1 MKFQTTK
8 RSVMKYLVMLLLCV
22 TAFAAQ
28 AQTPTQRR
36 ADRYYDRL
44 AYARAIPLYEKLAA
58 SNAADDRTL
67 MRLGDCYR
75 NLGRWGKA
83 EETYGKVAKGA
94 SPTAESFYN
103 YAQALR
109 ANGKYDES
117 LLWMDKFHGI
127 QLADRRG
134 TEHVTR
140 RDFIQKINGQPAY
153 FDLQSLDINTAQADF
168 GTGFYK
174 DKVVFT
180 SSRRKRAGVVTIHAW
195 NNNPFLDLFVAGRD
209 SSTGKLSNATLLSR
223 KTNTRYHEGPACF
236 TSNGMTMYFTRNNYF
251 NKEYRKDSK
260 GVNNLKIFRAVW
272 NGTAWVEENLPINSD
287 EFSVGHPALSPDG
300 NWLYFVSDMPGGI
313 GGTDVYRVAISE
325 AGKLGVPQN
334 LGNVINTEGNEM
346 FPFVDKDGNLFFASN
361 GHVGLGG
368 LDVNY
373 AAPKGDG
380 FAKPENLGAP
390 VNTPDDDFALVL
402 DASGKGYLSSNR
414 AGGKGDDDIY
424 AVRLVRPLK
433 QTYLVKGVAKDKRA
447 DVLLAG
453 AEISLRDAA
462 GNVIQTVT
470 TGVDGN
476 YQFEVDPAKEYSITG
491 TKEKYFDGVNKFNT
505 NELGE
510 KTELV
515 KDVELEKDPGL
526 SLYALVTDKTNG
538 KPLDGVKMVITD
550 NITGQ
555 PVTDMLTPVSGDFRK
570 PLPEKKIG
578 DRISYNIKLD
588 KEGYLGKVV
597 TFNASIEKAGEIK
610 VHEAMDLSLDKIQV
624 GADLAK
630 IIDIKPIYFD
640 LGKSN
645 IRPDAAAELDKIVKV
660 MKENPTMVIEL
671 GSHTDCRSS
680 AASNMALSDRRAKSS
695 AAYIISKGIDAS
707 RIYGK
712 GYGETKLIN
721 GCACEGAVKSTC
733 SEQEHQQNRRT
744 EFIIVKM

>member
-1 MKFQTTK
+1 
-8 RSVMKYLVMLLLCV
+8 MKYILTLLLFV
-22 TAFAAQ
+22 VAMTVQ

-44 AYARAIPLYEKLAA
+44 AYARAIPLYEKLMA
-58 SNAADDRTL
+58 SNAADDKTL
-67 MRLGDCYR
+67 MHLGNCYR

-83 EETYGKVAKGA
+83 EEMYGKVAKGTA
-94 SPTAESFYN
+94 PTAESFYN

-117 LLWMDKFHGI
+117 LAWMDKFHGI
-127 QLADRRG
+127 QQADRRG

-153 FDLQSLDINTAQADF
+153 FELKTLDVNTAQADF
-168 GTGFYK
+168 GTNFYK
-174 DKVVFT
+174 DKVVFA
-180 SSRRKRAGVVTIHAW
+180 SSRRKRTGVVTIHAW
-195 NNNPFLDLFVAGRD
+195 NNSPFLDLFVADRD
-209 SSTGKLSNATLLSR
+209 AADGKLNNASLLSR

-236 TSNGMTMYFTRNNYF
+236 TAEGATMYFTRNNYF

-260 GVNNLKIFRAVW
+260 GINNLKIFRAKW
-272 NGTAWVEENLPINSD
+272 NGSAWSEENLWINND

-300 NWLYFVSDMPGGI
+300 KTMYFVSDMPGGI
-313 GGTDVYRVAISE
+313 GGTDLYKVSIADDGAI
-325 AGKLGVPQN
+325 GTPQN
-334 LGNVINTEGNEM
+334 LGNTINTEGNEM
-346 FPFVDKDGNLFFASN
+346 FPFIDKDGNLFFASN
-361 GHVGLGG
+361 GHVGMGG
-368 LDVNY
+368 LDINY
-373 AAPKGDG
+373 APTTAAG
-380 FAKPENLGAP
+380 FGKVENLGSP
-390 VNTPDDDFALVL
+390 INTPDDDFALIL
-402 DASGKGYLSSNR
+402 DADGKGYISSNR

-424 AVRLVRPLK
+424 AVKLLRPLK
-433 QTYLVKGVAKDKRA
+433 QSFLVKGVARDKRA

-453 AEISLRDAA
+453 TEVTLRDAA
-462 GNVIQTVT
+462 GKPVQTVT
-470 TGVDGN
+470 TGVDGS
-476 YQFEVDPAKEYSITG
+476 YQFEVDPAKEYSLTG

-510 KTELV
+510 KTEMV
-515 KDVELEKDPGL
+515 RDVELEKDPGL
-526 SLYALVTDKTNG
+526 SLYALVTDKTSG
-538 KPLDGVKMVITD
+538 APLEGVKMVIVD

-555 PVTDMLTPVSGDFRK
+555 PVTDMLTPVTGDYRK
-570 PLPEKKIG
+570 PLAEKKIG

-597 TFNASIEKAGEIK
+597 TFNASIEKPGEIK
-610 VHEAMDLSLDKIQV
+610 VHEAMDLTLDKIQV

-645 IRPDAAAELDKIVKV
+645 IRPDAATELDKIVKV

-680 AASNMALSDRRAKSS
+680 MASNMALSDRRAKSS
-695 AAYIISKGIDAS
+695 AAYIVSKGIDAS

-712 GYGETKLIN
+712 GYGEAKLIN